1 MDKLQA
7 EVEKQIIENEK
18 QVLKELKNNY
28 NNLLDMLKVLKD
40 ANLDIPV
47 RETFGG
53 FSIDKEKMIECPRI
67 VIK

>member
-1 MDKLQA
+1 M
-7 EVEKQIIENEK
+7 NT
-18 QVLKELKNNY
+18 Y
-28 NNLLDMLKVLKD
+28 NNLLNALIVLKD

-53 FSIDKEKMIECPRI
+53 FSIDKEKMSECPRI